1 MCNPSLVL
9 KFKHYK
15 FVNKQLQAIK
25 TCKMCFLT
33 MKLGTLMYNNC
44 RPTSHNPTI
53 HPLFWAVGWPIPI
66 EVLIT
71 TSGARHSGNCLAS
84 KVYTNAP
91 NRLEWRNVSLLIN
104 EQSICKHTDYG
115 ENWISLRSRI
125 PSCNFL
131 IYNFR
136 CVSRFLLKQRRKL
149 GS

>member
-53 HPLFWAVGWPIPI
+53 HPPYSELWGDQYQLKSLSQHLVLGIVGIVWLPKFTQMPQMDLSD
-66 EVLIT
+66 EML
-71 TSGARHSGNCLAS
+71 
-84 KVYTNAP
+84 
-91 NRLEWRNVSLLIN
+91 N
-104 EQSICKHTDYG
+104 EQSICKHTDYR
-115 ENWISLRSRI
+115 EKEFLYVSAFHRVIFSLTNSGA
-125 PSCNFL
+125 FL
-131 IYNFR
+131 GFFSSNG
-136 CVSRFLLKQRRKL
+136 

>member
-53 HPLFWAVGWPIPI
+53 HPPYSELWGDQYQLKSLSQHLVLGIVGIVWLPKFTQMPQIDLSDEMFHYSEMSSRYASI
-66 EVLIT
+66 QITEKTEFLYVAAFHRVIFSLT
-71 TSGARHSGNCLAS
+71 TSGA
-84 KVYTNAP
+84 
-91 NRLEWRNVSLLIN
+91 
-104 EQSICKHTDYG
+104 
-115 ENWISLRSRI
+115 
-125 PSCNFL
+125 FL
-131 IYNFR
+131 GFFSSNG
-136 CVSRFLLKQRRKL
+136 